1 MLVTNTSAL
10 SGKVNT
16 MDIPVTIQQ
25 LQDWKDGALIQDAMP
40 NLTPEQREFIL
51 SGITPEEWA
60 AAFDGDGD

>member
-1 MLVTNTSAL
+1 MIITNTSAL